1 MNKEID
7 LIIKNGKVFYKN
19 KFTISNVI
27 IHNGKI
33 LEISD
38 NIKSYNA
45 KKIIDAKNQTVIPG
59 VMDVHFH
66 VRAPSFPERG
76 TV

>member
-27 IHNGKI
+27 INKKVK
-33 LEISD
+33 
-38 NIKSYNA
+38 NIFITENNENYLRSLAIKL
-45 KKIIDAKNQTVIPG
+45 K
-59 VMDVHFH
+59 
-66 VRAPSFPERG
+66 
-76 TV
+76 